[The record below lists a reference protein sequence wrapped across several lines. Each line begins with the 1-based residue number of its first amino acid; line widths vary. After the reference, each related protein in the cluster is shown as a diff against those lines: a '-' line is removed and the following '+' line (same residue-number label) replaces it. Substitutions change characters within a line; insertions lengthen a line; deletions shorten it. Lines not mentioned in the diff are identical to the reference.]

1 MTRYTA
7 QFERARARYG
17 SPPITVEQVL
27 RRHDRKRRRERIGA
41 LVLALLITGALVGA
55 ALAAWDRTARPT
67 PAGPQITSGTVGQ
80 LHEIASDITTPDQQ
94 GFRIATGDGVL
105 VMGTSKYAGEGGAV
119 IAYPLP
125 CGGVD
130 ARCAPLWRARLDG
143 YGQPTVVDGT
153 AYVSS
158 RRGSDLAAFDI
169 HCATDG
175 RTCGPTWSASA
186 GRSSSND
193 PPLVVGDRV
202 YVGVEAAGGEG
213 AVVAFDT
220 ECTGRCAALWTVSTD
235 RPVRALTYAD
245 GILFAGTGR
254 PGPADP
260 GDVGGV
266 SALRLSA
273 CALSGQAGCVLWHQ
287 DTGQVWDLAVDA
299 GMLFV
304 GTNGHSQGVQ
314 AYAMTCVESGG
325 RCSPAWVGATRCCTR
340 LVVAGGSV
348 FAEDQIGH
356 AYAFPV
362 ACGAEAQRCEP
373 AWVSTTGTIGPPFA
387 DFNRPLIVGDVVFLG
402 GDAGWLYG
410 FATACPAA
418 CTPTWTTVVH
428 DMNGRPGNFDATVS
442 GDRLYVAAADGLH
455 VFSAA
460 SEQPSVSAA
469 TPTAAAS
476 SSTAGSAP
484 FVYGGLALVGSAF
497 LAVMLV
503 RRRGFRS

>member
-27 RRHDRKRRRERIGA
+27 RRHDRKRRRERVSS

-55 ALAAWDRTARPT
+55 ALAAWDRGGRQV
-67 PAGPQITSGTVGQ
+67 PAGPQITSSNVGQ
-80 LHEIASDITTPDQQ
+80 LHEVASNITTPDQQ
-94 GFRIATGDGVL
+94 GFRIATGGGVL
-105 VMGTSKYAGEGGAV
+105 VMGTSQYAGEGGAV

-125 CGGVD
+125 CGGLD
-130 ARCAPLWRARLDG
+130 ARCPRLWRASLDG
-143 YGQPTVVDGT
+143 PGLPTVVDGT

-158 RRGSDLAAFDI
+158 LRGSDLAAFDI

-175 RTCGPTWSASA
+175 RTCGPLWTASP
-186 GRSSSND
+186 GRSSSNE
-193 PPLVVGDRV
+193 PPLVIGDRL
-202 YVGVEAAGGEG
+202 YVGVEAAGGGG

-220 ECTGRCAALWTVSTD
+220 ACAGRCAALWSVATD
-235 RPVRALTYAD
+235 RPVRVLTYAD
-245 GILFAGTGR
+245 GVLFAGTGR

-260 GDVGGV
+260 SDAGGV
-266 SALRLSA
+266 TALRLSA
-273 CALSGQAGCVLWHQ
+273 CALYDQAGCVLWHH

-304 GTNGHSQGVQ
+304 GTNGHSEGVQ
-314 AYAMTCVESGG
+314 AYATTCVEGGG
-325 RCSPAWVGATRCCTR
+325 RCGPAWVGATKCCTR
-340 LVVAGGSV
+340 LSVANGSV

-362 ACGAEAQRCEP
+362 ACGSQAQRCEP
-373 AWVSTTGTIGPPFA
+373 AWVSTGTIDPPFI
-387 DFNRPLIVGDVVFLG
+387 DFNRPLVAGDLVFLG

-410 FATACPAA
+410 FSTECPAI
-418 CTPTWTTVVH
+418 CTPTWKTLVH
-428 DMNGRPGNFDATVS
+428 DMNGRWGNWDATVS

-460 SEQPSVSAA
+460 LDRPGVSAA
-469 TPTAAAS
+469 APTAAVS
-476 SSTAGSAP
+476 SSTAGGAP
-484 FVYGGLALVGSAF
+484 FVYGGLALVGSAI
-497 LAVMLV
+497 LAVTLV
-503 RRRGFRS
+503 RRRRFRP